1 MSASLGGSAVD
12 GVVNQERGDHRRERN
27 HPEVMAP
34 VGVPALASAVLAH
47 TTAPT
52 VLVQCSNNKQTKSRL
67 RGGLSLG
74 RKRQW

>member
-1 MSASLGGSAVD
+1 MPASLGRSTVD
-12 GVVNQERGDHRRERN
+12 GVVSQKRGDHRRERN
-27 HPEVMAP
+27 RPKVMAP
-34 VGVPALASAVLAH
+34 AGVPVLASAILAH

-52 VLVQCSNNKQTKSRL
+52 VLIQRSKNKQTKSRL